1 MKNNMLKSFFQKSV
15 KLAGISAAL
24 LLLAGCGESGDKSV
38 QLDPD
43 NPTQITI
50 WHYYNGS
57 QQAAFDR
64 LVEEF
69 NRTEGKELG
78 IYVTADSQG
87 NVSDLESS
95 VLAAFN
101 KEVGSSEPPDIF
113 SSYADTAYS
122 IDKMDMLVDLDEYM
136 TQEELDTYVDSFVEE
151 GRIGANGELRIFPTA
166 KSSEIFMMSKTDWE
180 PFAAATGAS
189 LEDLATMEG
198 VAATAEAYYEWTDAQ
213 TPDIPGDGK
222 AFYGR
227 DAMANLFLVGS
238 MQLGT
243 ELFKVENGTVTI
255 QADENV
261 MRRIWDTYYVPY
273 VKGYFSS
280 YGRFRSDDVKIGEII
295 AYTGSTSSANYF
307 PDEIETA
314 DGTKQ
319 IDYIILPAPV
329 FEGGTPYAV
338 QQGAGMVVTKSTPE
352 REYAAVTFLKWFTS
366 EENNLLFGCTSGYMP
381 VKKSALSTEMLDKT
395 IADNALQ
402 VPGKTYETLVS
413 CFDTAQTTTLYTNKA
428 FDHGADARN
437 VLEYHLADKAA
448 ADRELVLERIGQG
461 AAPEDACADL
471 ICDQAFEEWYASF
484 VAALNEAAAQ

>member
-1 MKNNMLKSFFQKSV
+1 MWNSFLKKCTAILS
-15 KLAGISAAL
+15 ISSAVL
-24 LLLAGCGESGDKSV
+24 LLGGCGSGGDTV
-38 QLDPD
+38 RLDPD

-57 QQAAFDR
+57 QQAAFDQ

-78 IYVTADSQG
+78 IYVTANSQG
-87 NVSDLESS
+87 NVSDLENS
-95 VLAAFN
+95 VLAAFH

-113 SSYADTAYS
+113 SSYADTAYT
-122 IDKMDMLVDLDEYM
+122 IDQLGMLVDLDDYM
-136 TQEELDTYVDSFVEE
+136 TQDELDTYVDSFVEE
-151 GRIGANGELRIFPTA
+151 GRIGADGELRIFPTA

-180 PFAAATGAS
+180 PFAEATGAT
-189 LEDLATMEG
+189 LDDLQTFEG
-198 VAATAEAYYEWTDAQ
+198 VADTAKAYYEWTDSL
-213 TPDIPGDGK
+213 TPDVDGDGR

-227 DAMANLFLVGS
+227 DAMANLFLIGS

-243 ELFKVENGTVTI
+243 ELFQVENGTVTI
-255 QADENV
+255 QADEAV

-307 PDEIETA
+307 PDEIETE
-314 DGTKQ
+314 DGTRS
-319 IDYIILPAPV
+319 IDYIILPAPM

-352 REYAAVTFLKWFTS
+352 REYAAVTFLKWFTN

-381 VKKSALSTEMLDKT
+381 VKKEALSAEMLDKT
-395 IADNALQ
+395 IADNNLQ

-413 CFDTAQTTTLYTNKA
+413 CFDTAQTATLYTNKA
-428 FDHGADARN
+428 FEHGADARN
-437 VLEYHLADKAA
+437 VLEYNLSDKAV
-448 ADRELVLERIGQG
+448 ADRETVVARMAEGSTLV
-461 AAPEDACADL
+461 DACADL
-471 ICDQAFEEWYASF
+471 IGDEAFAAWYASF
-484 VAALNEAAAQ
+484 TAALQEAVAQ

>member
-1 MKNNMLKSFFQKSV
+1 MQKSFFSHAAR
-15 KLAGISAAL
+15 LFCISAAL
-24 LLLAGCGESGDKSV
+24 LMLGGCGSSPQNV
-38 QLDPD
+38 RLDPD
-43 NPTQITI
+43 NPTQISI

-57 QQAAFDR
+57 QQAAFDQ

-69 NRTEGKELG
+69 NRTEGKKLG
-78 IYVTADSQG
+78 IYVTANSQG
-87 NVSDLESS
+87 NVSDLETS

-122 IDKMDMLVDLDEYM
+122 IDKLGMLVDLETYM
-136 TQEELDTYVDSFVEE
+136 TEEELDAYVDSFIEE
-151 GRIGANGELRIFPTA
+151 GRIGADGELRIFPTA

-180 PFAAATGAS
+180 PFAEATGAS
-189 LEDLATMEG
+189 LEDLATVEG
-198 VAATAEAYYEWTDAQ
+198 VTAVAQTYYEWTDAQ
-213 TPDIPGDGK
+213 TPDIEGDGK

-227 DAMANLFLVGS
+227 DALANLFLVGS

-243 ELFKVENGTVTI
+243 ELFKVENGSVTI
-255 QADENV
+255 QADEAI
-261 MRRIWDTYYVPY
+261 MRKIWDNYYVPY

-314 DGTKQ
+314 DGTKT
-319 IDYIILPAPV
+319 IDYITLPAPV
-329 FEGGTPYAV
+329 FEGGEAYAV

-352 REYAAVTFLKWFTS
+352 REYAAVTFLKWFTN

-381 VKKSALSTEMLDKT
+381 VKKSAFSVQMLDQT
-395 IADNALQ
+395 IADNGLN
-402 VPGKTYETLVS
+402 VPGKTYEALTS
-413 CFDTAQTTTLYTNKA
+413 CFDTVQNTTLYTNKA

-437 VLEYHLADKAA
+437 VLEYDLADKAA
-448 ADRELVLERIGQG
+448 ADRETVVARMEQGSSLE
-461 AAPEDACADL
+461 EACADL
-471 ICDQAFEEWYASF
+471 TDDQAFENWYTSF
-484 VAALNEAAAQ
+484 VAALNEAVAQ

>member
-1 MKNNMLKSFFQKSV
+1 MSKSFFQKSL
-15 KLAGISAAL
+15 KWIGISAAVL
-24 LLLAGCGESGDKSV
+24 LLGGCGGNGAKNV
-38 QLDPD
+38 KLDPD
-43 NPTQITI
+43 TPTQITI

-69 NRTEGKELG
+69 NRTQGKELG
-78 IYVTADSQG
+78 IYVTANSQG

-122 IDKMDMLVDLDEYM
+122 IDKLDMLVDLDEYM

-151 GRIGANGELRIFPTA
+151 GRIGTNGELRIFPTA

-189 LEDLATMEG
+189 LDDLATMEG
-198 VAATAEAYYEWTDAQ
+198 VAETARAYYEWTDAQ
-213 TPDIPGDGK
+213 TPDIPEDGK

-243 ELFKVENGTVTI
+243 ELFRVEDGKVTI
-255 QADENV
+255 QADEAV

-307 PDEIETA
+307 PDEIETE

-319 IDYIILPAPV
+319 IDYIILPAPI

-352 REYAAVTFLKWFTS
+352 REYASVTFLKWFTS

-381 VKKSALSTEMLDKT
+381 VKKTALSTEMLDQA
-395 IADNALQ
+395 IADNDLQ

-413 CFDTAQTTTLYTNKA
+413 CFETAQTADLYTNKA
-428 FDHGADARN
+428 FDHGADARS
-437 VLEYHLADKAA
+437 VLEYNLADKAA
-448 ADRELVLERIGQG
+448 ADRETVLERIAQG
-461 AAPEDACADL
+461 SSRDDACADL
-471 ICDQAFEEWYASF
+471 ISDQAFQEWYTAF
-484 VAALNEAAAQ
+484 VSALKEAVAQ

>member
-1 MKNNMLKSFFQKSV
+1 MMKSFFL
-15 KLAGISAAL
+15 KLTGLLCVSSTVL
-24 LLLAGCGESGDKSV
+24 LLGGCGKKDAGSV
-38 QLDPD
+38 RLDPD

-57 QQAAFDR
+57 QQAAFDQ

-78 IYVTADSQG
+78 IYVTANSQG

-95 VLAAFN
+95 VLASFN

-122 IDKMDMLVDLDEYM
+122 IDQLGMLVNLDTYM
-136 TQEELDTYVDSFVEE
+136 TPEEQAAYVDSFIEE
-151 GRIGANGELRIFPTA
+151 GRIGADGELRIFPTA

-180 PFAAATGAS
+180 PFAEATGAS
-189 LEDLATMEG
+189 LDDLATMEG
-198 VAATAEAYYEWTDAQ
+198 VADTAKAYYEWTDAQ
-213 TPDIPGDGK
+213 TPDIEGDGK

-227 DAMANLFLVGS
+227 DALANLFLIGS

-243 ELFKVENGTVTI
+243 ELFQVEDGKVTI
-255 QADENV
+255 QADKSI

-314 DGTKQ
+314 DGTKA
-319 IDYIILPAPV
+319 IDYIILPAPI

-338 QQGAGMVVTKSTPE
+338 QQGAGMVITKSTPE
-352 REYAAVTFLKWFTS
+352 REYAAVTFLKWFTK

-381 VKKSALSTEMLDKT
+381 VKKDALSPEILDKT
-395 IADNALQ
+395 IADNDLQ
-402 VPGKTYETLVS
+402 IPDKTYETLIS
-413 CFDTAQTTTLYTNKA
+413 CFDTAQTTALYTNKA
-428 FDHGADARN
+428 FEHGADARN
-437 VLEYHLADKAA
+437 VLEYDLADKAA
-448 ADRELVLERIGQG
+448 ADRETVAARMAQG
-461 AAPEDACADL
+461 ESLEDACADL
-471 ICDQAFEEWYASF
+471 ISDQAFDEWYASF
-484 VAALNEAAAQ
+484 TAALNDAVAQ

>member
-1 MKNNMLKSFFQKSV
+1 MTKSFLRAITGLAGASAVLLLGGCGKSV
-15 KLAGISAAL
+15 GKGIT
-24 LLLAGCGESGDKSV
+24 
-38 QLDPD
+38 LDPE

-57 QQAAFDR
+57 QQAAFDQ

-69 NRTEGKELG
+69 NRTQGKELG
-78 IYVTADSQG
+78 IYVTANSQG

-95 VLAAFN
+95 VLASFQ

-113 SSYADTAYS
+113 SSYADTAYT
-122 IDKMDMLVDLDEYM
+122 IDQLGMLINLEDYM

-151 GRIGANGELRIFPTA
+151 GRIGENGELRIFPTA

-189 LEDLATMEG
+189 LDDLATLEG

-213 TPDIPGDGK
+213 TPDIPDDGR

-227 DAMANLFLVGS
+227 DAMANLFLIGS

-243 ELFKVENGTVTI
+243 ELFQVKDAGVTI
-255 QADENV
+255 QADKNV

-314 DGTKQ
+314 DGTKH
-319 IDYIILPAPV
+319 IDYIILPAPI

-352 REYAAVTFLKWFTS
+352 REYAAVTFLKWFTA

-381 VKKSALSTEMLDKT
+381 VKKNAFSAEMLDKT
-395 IADNALQ
+395 IADNDLQ

-413 CFDTAQTTTLYTNKA
+413 CFDTAKTTTLYTNKA
-428 FDHGADARN
+428 FDHGAAARN
-437 VLEYHLADKAA
+437 VLEYNLSDKAE
-448 ADRELVLERIGQG
+448 ADRAEVLERMAQG
-461 AAPEDACADL
+461 SSLEEACADL
-471 ICDQAFEEWYASF
+471 IDDQAFEDWFASF
-484 VAALNEAAAQ
+484 TAALNEAAQGSSPAS

>member
-1 MKNNMLKSFFQKSV
+1 MRNSCLLKLT
-15 KLAGISAAL
+15 KLICISAAL
-24 LLLAGCGESGDKSV
+24 LLLGGCGKGGAAGV
-38 QLDPD
+38 RLDPD
-43 NPTQITI
+43 NPTQISI

-57 QQAAFDR
+57 QQAAFDQ

-78 IYVTADSQG
+78 IYVTANSQG

-113 SSYADTAYS
+113 SSYADTAHS
-122 IDKMDMLVDLDEYM
+122 IGKLGMLVDLDTYM
-136 TQEELDTYVDSFVEE
+136 TEEELDAYVDSFVEE
-151 GRIGANGELRIFPTA
+151 GRIGEHGELRIFPTA

-180 PFAAATGAS
+180 PFAEATGAS
-189 LEDLATMEG
+189 LDDLATMEG
-198 VAATAEAYYEWTDAQ
+198 VAKTAQAYYEWTDAQ
-213 TPDIPGDGK
+213 TPDIEGDGR

-227 DAMANLFLVGS
+227 DAMANLFLIGS

-243 ELFKVENGTVTI
+243 ELFQVEDGTVTI
-255 QADENV
+255 QADRDV

-273 VKGYFSS
+273 VKGYFAS

-314 DGTKQ
+314 DGTKA
-319 IDYIILPAPV
+319 IDYIILPAPM
-329 FEGGTPYAV
+329 FEGGEAYAV

-381 VKKSALSTEMLDKT
+381 VKKAALSADMLDKT
-395 IADNALQ
+395 IADNDLEI
-402 VPGKTYETLVS
+402 PGKTYETLVS
-413 CFDTAQTTTLYTNKA
+413 CFDTAGTTTLYTNKA
-428 FDHGADARN
+428 FDHGVDARN
-437 VLEYHLADKAA
+437 ILEYNLADKAVS
-448 ADRELVLERIGQG
+448 DRETVLGRMALGSSLE
-461 AAPEDACADL
+461 EACADL
-471 ICDQAFEEWYASF
+471 TGDQAFEEWYASF
-484 VAALNEAAAQ
+484 VTALQEAVAQ

>member
-1 MKNNMLKSFFQKSV
+1 MARRRLTKIA
-15 KLAGISAAL
+15 KLICISSGIL
-24 LLLAGCGESGDKSV
+24 LLGGCGRGGAQSV
-38 QLDPD
+38 RLDPD

-57 QQAAFDR
+57 QQAAFDQ

-69 NRTEGKELG
+69 NRTEGKRLG
-78 IYVTADSQG
+78 IYVTANSQG

-122 IDKMDMLVDLDEYM
+122 IDQLGMLVDLDTYM
-136 TQEELDTYVDSFVEE
+136 TQEELDAYVDSFVEE
-151 GRIGANGELRIFPTA
+151 GRIGADGELRIFPTA

-180 PFAAATGAS
+180 PFAEATGAA
-189 LEDLATMEG
+189 LDDLATMEG
-198 VAATAEAYYEWTDAQ
+198 VAKTAEAYYEWTDAQ
-213 TPDIPGDGK
+213 TPDIEGDGR

-227 DAMANLFLVGS
+227 DALANLFLIGS

-243 ELFKVENGTVTI
+243 ELFQVEDGKVTV
-255 QADENV
+255 QADEDI

-273 VKGYFSS
+273 VKGYFAS
-280 YGRFRSDDVKIGEII
+280 YGRFRSDDVKLGEII

-314 DGTKQ
+314 DGTKA

-329 FEGGTPYAV
+329 FEGGEPYAV

-352 REYAAVTFLKWFTS
+352 REYAAVTFLEWFTS

-381 VKKSALSTEMLDKT
+381 VKKAALSAQMLDKT
-395 IADNALQ
+395 IADNNLT

-413 CFDTAQTTTLYTNKA
+413 CFDTAKTTTLYTNKA
-428 FDHGADARN
+428 FDHGVDARN

-448 ADRELVLERIGQG
+448 ADRDTVLARIAQG
-461 AAPEDACADL
+461 SSPEEACADM
-471 ICDQAFEEWYASF
+471 ISDRAFEDWYASF
-484 VAALNEAAAQ
+484 TAALQEAVAQ

>member
-1 MKNNMLKSFFQKSV
+1 MLRSFSP
-15 KLAGISAAL
+15 KLTKFLCFAAASL
-24 LLLAGCGESGDKSV
+24 FLGGCGKDGAQSV
-38 QLDPD
+38 RLDPN

-57 QQAAFDR
+57 QQAAFDQ

-78 IYVTADSQG
+78 IYVTANSQG
-87 NVSDLESS
+87 NVSDLENS

-122 IDKMDMLVDLDEYM
+122 IDQLGMLVDLDDYM
-136 TQEELDTYVDSFVEE
+136 TEEEMDAYVDSFLDE
-151 GRIGANGELRIFPTA
+151 GRIGGNGELRIFPTA
-166 KSSEIFMMSKTDWE
+166 KSSEIFMMNKTDWE
-180 PFAAATGAS
+180 PFAEATGAS
-189 LEDLATMEG
+189 LDDLATMEG
-198 VAATAEAYYEWTDAQ
+198 VAATAKAYYEWTDAK
-213 TPDIPGDGK
+213 TPDIAGDGK

-227 DAMANLFLVGS
+227 DALANLFLVGS

-243 ELFKVENGTVTI
+243 ELFKVENGAVTI

-314 DGTKQ
+314 EGTKA
-319 IDYIILPAPV
+319 IDYIILPAPI
-329 FEGGTPYAV
+329 FEGGEAYAI

-352 REYAAVTFLKWFTS
+352 REYAAVTFLKWFTN

-381 VKKSALSTEMLDKT
+381 VKKAALSAEMLDRT
-395 IADNALQ
+395 IADNDLT

-428 FDHGADARN
+428 FDHGAAARN
-437 VLEYHLADKAA
+437 ILEYNLADKAA
-448 ADRELVLERIGQG
+448 ADRETVLARMAQG
-461 AAPEDACADL
+461 SSPEEACADL
-471 ICDQAFEEWYASF
+471 VGDQAFEDWYASF
-484 VAALNEAAAQ
+484 VAALNEAVAQ

>member
-1 MKNNMLKSFFQKSV
+1 MRNSCLLKLT
-15 KLAGISAAL
+15 KLICISAAL
-24 LLLAGCGESGDKSV
+24 LLLGGCGKGGAAGV
-38 QLDPD
+38 RLDPD
-43 NPTQITI
+43 NPTQISI

-57 QQAAFDR
+57 QQAAFDQ

-78 IYVTADSQG
+78 IYVTANSQG

-113 SSYADTAYS
+113 SSYADTAHS
-122 IDKMDMLVDLDEYM
+122 IDKLGMLVDLDTYM
-136 TQEELDTYVDSFVEE
+136 TEEELDAYVDSFVEE
-151 GRIGANGELRIFPTA
+151 GRIGEHGELRIFPTA

-180 PFAAATGAS
+180 PFAEATGAS
-189 LEDLATMEG
+189 LDDLATMEG
-198 VAATAEAYYEWTDAQ
+198 VAKTAQAYYEWTDAQ
-213 TPDIPGDGK
+213 TPDIEGDGR

-227 DAMANLFLVGS
+227 DAMANLFLIGS

-243 ELFKVENGTVTI
+243 ELFQVEDGTVTI
-255 QADENV
+255 QADRDV

-273 VKGYFSS
+273 VKGYFAS

-314 DGTKQ
+314 DGTKA
-319 IDYIILPAPV
+319 IDYIILPAPM
-329 FEGGTPYAV
+329 FEGGEAYAV

-381 VKKSALSTEMLDKT
+381 VKKAALSADMLDKT
-395 IADNALQ
+395 IADNDLEI
-402 VPGKTYETLVS
+402 PGKTYETLVS
-413 CFDTAQTTTLYTNKA
+413 CFDTAGTTTLYTNKA
-428 FDHGADARN
+428 FDHGVDARN
-437 VLEYHLADKAA
+437 ILEYNLADKAVS
-448 ADRELVLERIGQG
+448 DRETVLGRMALGSSLE
-461 AAPEDACADL
+461 EACADL
-471 ICDQAFEEWYASF
+471 TGDQAFEEWYASF
-484 VAALNEAAAQ
+484 VTALQEAVAQ